1 MATINW
7 DTEEFNKKME
17 EITENIIHNVEESS
31 RIIISSVYADVR
43 PVAPM
48 WKGKLYTSIGNES
61 IPFRQITETRLRL
74 DLIYDAWNPRTG
86 FHYAMLR
93 HEKTTTGKKYWFRE
107 TVKNNEYLLIE
118 KPLTKAVQRSI
129 R

>member
-7 DTEEFNKKME
+7 DTTEFNKKME
-17 EITENIIHNVEESS
+17 EITENIIHNVEKSS
-31 RIIISSVYADVR
+31 REIISSVYADVR

-48 WKGKLYTSIGNES
+48 WKGELYTSIGRES
-61 IPFRQITETRLRL
+61 IPFRQITEKRLRL

-93 HEKTTTGKKYWFRE
+93 HEKTTTGQKHWFRK
-107 TVKNNEYLLIE
+107 TVKENEYLLIE
-118 KPLTKAVQRSI
+118 RPLTKAVQRSI